1 MKPIRG
7 FFQVPIIILG
17 IAFFFVG
24 IVEWLL
30 DDEKYWLLLGLAVT
44 FAGLMIHLSR
54 SKKRRERRPQ
64 NGGPA

>member
-1 MKPIRG
+1 MKPIRE

-24 IVEWLL
+24 IAEWLL

-54 SKKRRERRPQ
+54 SKKRRERRPR
-64 NGGPA
+64 NGRPV

>member
-1 MKPIRG
+1 MKPIREL
-7 FFQVPIIILG
+7 FQMPAIVLG

-30 DDEKYWLLLGLAVT
+30 DDEKYWLILGLAIT

-54 SKKRRERRPQ
+54 SKKRQERKE
-64 NGGPA
+64 